1 MRTRLLPVMIICLC
15 VFSFAVPVGAEG
27 SGVEIGYVFSPTIT
41 FNQMQLGETYV
52 FSINVKN
59 MGMTLKEGDLLEPTS
74 YMFSGDLIFDVSYSF
89 FREGAYEQGDEKVSY
104 NQTLTSWDE
113 SYDVD
118 LPSIGGTGTR
128 WFSQGAEYGYDGVS
142 ADVDEWV
149 TFHIDVLVFLEQ
161 YRIVSGQRKYY
172 IGDLVAEA
180 HDVFYVLSDGKVDYI
195 ESEIAQVGQD
205 VATMRE
211 TVSTLESAFDETLDV
226 DFSDLEAHYDSM
238 KALFDGGDY
247 VSALAQREVYSST
260 WREALNQA
268 LKERIVELK
277 PYEEQQLDVLE
288 ELEKQRADYEAQIS
302 DLTDSLEAELASVSA
317 DYEGQLSELQEDY
330 QQLETDHES
339 STETYESEL
348 ALLNEELAT
357 VKYNNLLYL
366 GGVAGLAL
374 MLVVLLVRM
383 FRGRGSKKPET
394 FEAPVYP
401 L

>member
-52 FSINVKN
+52 FSVNVKN
-59 MGMTLKEGDLLEPTS
+59 MDMTLKEGDLLEPTS
-74 YMFSGDLIFDVSYSF
+74 YMFSGDLILDVSYSF

-113 SYDVD
+113 SYEVD

-128 WFSQGAEYGYDGVS
+128 WFSQDAEYGYDGVS

-149 TFHIDVLVFLEQ
+149 TFNIYVQVFLEQ

-180 HDVFYVLSDGKVDYI
+180 NDVFYVVDGGKVDYI
-195 ESEIAQVGQD
+195 EAEIAQVELD
-205 VATMRE
+205 VAAMKE

-288 ELEKQRADYEAQIS
+288 ELEKQRVDY
-302 DLTDSLEAELASVSA
+302 EAELAAVSA

-330 QQLETDHES
+330 QQLETDHEN
-339 STETYESEL
+339 STETYESEM

-374 MLVVLLVRM
+374 LLVLLLVRM

-394 FEAPVYP
+394 FEAPAYP

>member
-1 MRTRLLPVMIICLC
+1 
-15 VFSFAVPVGAEG
+15 
-27 SGVEIGYVFSPTIT
+27 
-41 FNQMQLGETYV
+41 
-52 FSINVKN
+52 
-59 MGMTLKEGDLLEPTS
+59 
-74 YMFSGDLIFDVSYSF
+74 
-89 FREGAYEQGDEKVSY
+89 VSY

-113 SYDVD
+113 SYEVD

-128 WFSQGAEYGYDGVS
+128 WFSQDAEYGYDGVS

-149 TFHIDVLVFLEQ
+149 TFNIYVQVFLEQ

-180 HDVFYVLSDGKVDYI
+180 NDVFYVVDGGKVDYI
-195 ESEIAQVGQD
+195 EAEIAQVELD
-205 VATMRE
+205 VAAMKE

-288 ELEKQRADYEAQIS
+288 ELEKQRVDY
-302 DLTDSLEAELASVSA
+302 EAELAAVSA

-339 STETYESEL
+339 STETYESEM

-374 MLVVLLVRM
+374 LLVLLLVRM

-394 FEAPVYP
+394 FEAPAYP

>member
-52 FSINVKN
+52 FSVNVKN
-59 MGMTLKEGDLLEPTS
+59 MDMTLKEGDLLEPTS
-74 YMFSGDLIFDVSYSF
+74 YMFSGDLILDVSYSF

-113 SYDVD
+113 SYEVD

-128 WFSQGAEYGYDGVS
+128 WFSQDAEYGYDGVS

-149 TFHIDVLVFLEQ
+149 TFNIYVQVFLEQ

-180 HDVFYVLSDGKVDYI
+180 NDVFYVVDGGKVDYI
-195 ESEIAQVGQD
+195 EAEIAQVELD
-205 VATMRE
+205 VAAMKE

-288 ELEKQRADYEAQIS
+288 ELEKQRVDY
-302 DLTDSLEAELASVSA
+302 EAELAAVSA

-339 STETYESEL
+339 STETYESEM

-374 MLVVLLVRM
+374 LLVLLLVRM

-394 FEAPVYP
+394 FEAPAYP